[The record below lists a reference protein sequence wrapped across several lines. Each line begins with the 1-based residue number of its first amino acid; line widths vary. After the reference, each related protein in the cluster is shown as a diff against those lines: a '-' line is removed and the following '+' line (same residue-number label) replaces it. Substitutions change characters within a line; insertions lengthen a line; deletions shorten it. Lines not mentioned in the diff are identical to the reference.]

1 MSSTSNHHESEPT
14 PIAPEATETLEHSA
28 PEPATRQER
37 RTLEFLH
44 EAYGDAFQAYLAHI
58 WDGTPIDQIEDEFRN
73 LYWASYP
80 DRKTY
85 IDSVIDGLG
94 WQESYDGLV
103 TRTGMPPEILNWN
116 YPLLLARLQEDREL
130 IDLGGNVHV
139 FLK

>member
-1 MSSTSNHHESEPT
+1 MSSTFNHHEYEPT
-14 PIAPEATETLEHSA
+14 PAAPEATEIPEHRA

-37 RTLEFLH
+37 RTLELLL
-44 EAYGDAFQAYLAHI
+44 ETYGDAFQAYLEHV
-58 WDGTPIDQIEDEFRN
+58 WDGTPIAEIENEFRN

-94 WQESYDGLV
+94 WREGYDELLAGS
-103 TRTGMPPEILNWN
+103 GIPPELLNWN
-116 YPLLLARLQEDREL
+116 YSLLLERLEEDREL
-130 IDLGGNVHV
+130 IDLGGAVHV